1 MKIVIVG
8 GVAGGATA
16 AARMR
21 RLSEDAEIIM
31 LEKGPDISFANC
43 GLPYYV
49 GGAIKDEAA
58 LRLMTPP
65 AFRKKSNVDVRT
77 MSRADAI
84 DLKNKTVTVTG
95 PDGQY
100 AESYDKLLLATGA
113 EPVRPPFPGADL
125 PGVFTLRT
133 IGDSAAIKKYIA
145 EHEAKTALIVGGGYI
160 GMEMAENLTLAGLK
174 VTVAEMDDH
183 AIAPLDYDMA
193 TDVHKY
199 VRSKGVKLLL
209 NSKVVSIDKDDSGLK
224 VALGFGEVA
233 ADLVLLSVGVRPD
246 TKLASEAGLA
256 VNAKGALIVDDHMRT
271 SDPNVWAVGDAVQ
284 ITNKVTGQPGF
295 VPLAGPAN
303 KQGRIAADNMFGFDA
318 VYDGTQGSAAM
329 KLFDMTVA
337 CTGVNEKEA
346 KRLALDFDKVYLLL
360 PTHVKY
366 YPGVS
371 ELAMKVIY
379 EKESGRL
386 LGAQVIGMKGV
397 DKRCDVLATA
407 IRLGAAAADLTRL
420 ELCYAPPFTSAK
432 DPVNMAGYVI
442 ENLMTGKVKQIFWHD
457 VDALPRDGSVTL
469 LDVRN
474 EQEREA
480 GVIEGFRHIPLED
493 LRGRLGELDKSKPVY
508 AHCKGGLKSYN
519 ACRLLT
525 GHGFNCTN
533 IAGGYTRY
541 SSAKFN
547 G

>member
-1 MKIVIVG
+1 MKIVIIG

-21 RLSEDAEIIM
+21 RLSEDAEIVM
-31 LEKGPDISFANC
+31 FEKGPDISFANC

-49 GGAIKDEAA
+49 GGVIKDEAA

-84 DLKNKTVTVTG
+84 DLKNKTVSVTG

-100 AESYDKLLLATGA
+100 EESYDKLLLSTGA
-113 EPVRPPFPGADL
+113 EPVRPPFPGTDL
-125 PGVFTLRT
+125 AGVFTLKT
-133 IGDSAAIKKYIA
+133 IGDSAAIKNYIA
-145 EHEAKTALIVGGGYI
+145 EHNASSVVIVGGGYI
-160 GMEMAENLTLAGLK
+160 GMEMAENLALAGLR

-199 VRSKGVKLLL
+199 ARSKGVTLLL
-209 NSKVVSIDKDDSGLK
+209 NSQVSSIEKEASGLR
-224 VALGFGEVA
+224 VVLGSGAVT

-246 TKLASEAGLA
+246 TKLAQEAGLA
-256 VNAKGALIVDDHMRT
+256 VSAKGALIVDDHMRT

-318 VYDGTQGSAAM
+318 VYDGTQGSSAM
-329 KLFDMTVA
+329 KFFDMTVA
-337 CTGVNEKEA
+337 CTGINEKEA
-346 KRLALDFDKVYLLL
+346 KRLALDYDKVYLLL

-371 ELAMKVIY
+371 ELAMKVVY
-379 EKESGRL
+379 EKKSGRL

-397 DKRCDVLATA
+397 DKRCDVLAAA
-407 IRLGAAAADLTRL
+407 IRLGATAADLTRL

-457 VDALPRDGSVTL
+457 VDSLPRDGSVTL

-480 GVIEGFRHIPLED
+480 GTIEGFVHIPLEE
-493 LRGRLGELDKSKPVY
+493 LRGRLAELDKSKPVY
-508 AHCKGGLKSYN
+508 VHCKGGLKSYN

-525 GHGFNCTN
+525 GHGFDCTN

>member
-1 MKIVIVG
+1 MKIVIIG

-21 RLSEDAEIIM
+21 RLSEDAEIVM
-31 LEKGPDISFANC
+31 FEKGPDISFANC

-49 GGAIKDEAA
+49 GGVIKDEAA

-84 DLKNKTVTVTG
+84 DLKNKTVSVTG

-100 AESYDKLLLATGA
+100 KESYDKLLLSTGA
-113 EPVRPPFPGADL
+113 EPVRQPFPGTDL
-125 PGVFTLRT
+125 AGVFTLRT
-133 IGDSAAIKKYIA
+133 IGDSAAIKNYIA
-145 EHEAKTALIVGGGYI
+145 EHNASSVVIVGGGYI
-160 GMEMAENLTLAGLK
+160 GMEMAENLALAGLR

-199 VRSKGVKLLL
+199 ARSKGVTLLL
-209 NSKVVSIDKDDSGLK
+209 NSQVSSIEKEASGLR
-224 VALGFGEVA
+224 VVLGSGAVT

-246 TKLASEAGLA
+246 TKLAQEAGLA
-256 VNAKGALIVDDHMRT
+256 VSAKGALIVDDHMHT

-303 KQGRIAADNMFGFDA
+303 KQGRVAADNMFGFDA
-318 VYDGTQGSAAM
+318 VYDGTQGSSAM
-329 KLFDMTVA
+329 KFFDMTVA
-337 CTGVNEKEA
+337 CTGISEKEA
-346 KRLALDFDKVYLLL
+346 KRLALDYDKVYLLL

-371 ELAMKVIY
+371 ELAMKVVY
-379 EKESGRL
+379 EKKSGRL

-397 DKRCDVLATA
+397 DKRCDVLAAA
-407 IRLGAAAADLTRL
+407 IRLGATAADLTRL

-457 VDALPRDGSVTL
+457 VDSLPRDGSVTL

-480 GVIEGFRHIPLED
+480 GTIEGFVHIPLEE
-493 LRGRLGELDKSKPVY
+493 LRGRLAELDKSKPVY
-508 AHCKGGLKSYN
+508 VHCKGGLKSYN

-525 GHGFNCTN
+525 GHGFDCTN

>member
-1 MKIVIVG
+1 MKIVIIG

-21 RLSEDAEIIM
+21 RLSEDAEIVM
-31 LEKGPDISFANC
+31 FEKGPDISFANC

-49 GGAIKDEAA
+49 GGVIKDEAA

-84 DLKNKTVTVTG
+84 DLKNKTVSVTG

-100 AESYDKLLLATGA
+100 EESYDKLLLSTGA
-113 EPVRPPFPGADL
+113 EPVRPPFPGTDL
-125 PGVFTLRT
+125 AGVFTLRT
-133 IGDSAAIKKYIA
+133 IGDSAAIKNYIA
-145 EHEAKTALIVGGGYI
+145 EHNASSVVIVGGGYI
-160 GMEMAENLTLAGLK
+160 GMEMAENLALAGLR

-199 VRSKGVKLLL
+199 ARSKGVTLLL
-209 NSKVVSIDKDDSGLK
+209 NSQVSSIEKEASGLR
-224 VALGFGEVA
+224 VVLGSGAVT

-246 TKLASEAGLA
+246 TKLAREAGLA
-256 VNAKGALIVDDHMRT
+256 VSAKGALIVDDHMRT

-318 VYDGTQGSAAM
+318 VYDGTQGSSAM
-329 KLFDMTVA
+329 KFFDMTVA
-337 CTGVNEKEA
+337 CTGINEKEA
-346 KRLALDFDKVYLLL
+346 KRLALDYDKVYLLL

-371 ELAMKVIY
+371 ELAMKVVY
-379 EKESGRL
+379 EKKSGRL

-397 DKRCDVLATA
+397 DKRCDVLAAA
-407 IRLGAAAADLTRL
+407 IRLGATAADLTRL

-457 VDALPRDGSVTL
+457 VDSLPRDGSVTL

-480 GVIEGFRHIPLED
+480 GTIEGFIHIPLEE
-493 LRGRLGELDKSKPVY
+493 LRGRLAELDKSKPVY
-508 AHCKGGLKSYN
+508 VHCKGGLKSYN

-525 GHGFNCTN
+525 GHGFDCTN

>member
-31 LEKGPDISFANC
+31 LERGPDISFANC

-77 MSRADAI
+77 MSRADVI

-224 VALGFGEVA
+224 VALGSGEVA

-379 EKESGRL
+379 DKDSGRL

-474 EQEREA
+474 DQEREA

-493 LRGRLGELDKSKPVY
+493 LRGRLGELDKSKPVFV
-508 AHCKGGLKSYN
+508 HCKGGLKSYN
-519 ACRLLT
+519 ACRLLS
-525 GHGFNCTN
+525 GHGFDCTN

>member
-1 MKIVIVG
+1 MKIVIIG

-21 RLSEDAEIIM
+21 RLSEDAEIVM
-31 LEKGPDISFANC
+31 FEKGPDISFANC

-49 GGAIKDEAA
+49 GGVIKDEAA

-84 DLKNKTVTVTG
+84 DLKNKTVSVTG
-95 PDGQY
+95 HDGQY
-100 AESYDKLLLATGA
+100 EESYDKLLLSTGA
-113 EPVRPPFPGADL
+113 EPVRPPFPGTDL
-125 PGVFTLRT
+125 AGVFTLRT
-133 IGDSAAIKKYIA
+133 IGDSAAIKNYIA
-145 EHEAKTALIVGGGYI
+145 EHNASSVVIVGGGYI
-160 GMEMAENLTLAGLK
+160 GMEMAENLALAGLR

-199 VRSKGVKLLL
+199 ARSKGVTLLL
-209 NSKVVSIDKDDSGLK
+209 NSQVSSIEKEASGLR
-224 VALGFGEVA
+224 VVLGSGAVT

-246 TKLASEAGLA
+246 TKLAQEAGLA
-256 VNAKGALIVDDHMRT
+256 VSAKGALIVDDHMRT

-318 VYDGTQGSAAM
+318 VYDGTQGSSAM
-329 KLFDMTVA
+329 KFFDMTVA
-337 CTGVNEKEA
+337 CTGINEKEA
-346 KRLALDFDKVYLLL
+346 KRLALDYDKVYLLL

-371 ELAMKVIY
+371 ELAMKVVY
-379 EKESGRL
+379 EKKSGRL

-397 DKRCDVLATA
+397 DKRCDVLAAA
-407 IRLGAAAADLTRL
+407 IRLGATAADLTRL

-457 VDALPRDGSVTL
+457 VDSLPRDGSVTL

-480 GVIEGFRHIPLED
+480 GTIEGFVHIPLEE
-493 LRGRLGELDKSKPVY
+493 LRGRLAELDKSKPVY
-508 AHCKGGLKSYN
+508 VHCKGGLKSYN

-525 GHGFNCTN
+525 GHGFDCTN

>member
-1 MKIVIVG
+1 MKIVIIG

-31 LEKGPDISFANC
+31 LERGPDISFANC

-65 AFRKKSNVDVRT
+65 AFKKKSNVDVRT

-84 DLKNKTVTVTG
+84 DLKSKTVTVTG

-100 AESYDKLLLATGA
+100 EESYDKLLLATGA
-113 EPVRPPFPGADL
+113 EPLRPPFPGADL
-125 PGVFTLRT
+125 PGVFTLRS

-174 VTVAEMDDH
+174 VTVVEMDDH

-199 VRSKGVKLLL
+199 VRSKGVTLLL
-209 NSKVVSIDKDDSGLK
+209 KSQVVSIAESGTGLK
-224 VALGFGEVA
+224 VALGSGEIE

-246 TKLASEAGLA
+246 TKLASAAGLA

-318 VYDGTQGSAAM
+318 VYDGTQGSSAL

-337 CTGVNEKEA
+337 CTGINEKEA
-346 KRLALDFDKVYLLL
+346 RRLALDFDKVYLLL

-379 EKESGRL
+379 EKKSGRL

-407 IRLGAAAADLTRL
+407 IRLGADSRR
-420 ELCYAPPFTSAK
+420 P
-432 DPVNMAGYVI
+432 
-442 ENLMTGKVKQIFWHD
+442 H
-457 VDALPRDGSVTL
+457 
-469 LDVRN
+469 
-474 EQEREA
+474 EA
-480 GVIEGFRHIPLED
+480 GAL
-493 LRGRLGELDKSKPVY
+493 LRAALHLRQGPRQYGRLRDRKP
-508 AHCKGGLKSYN
+508 HDRQGQTD
-519 ACRLLT
+519 LL
-525 GHGFNCTN
+525 
-533 IAGGYTRY
+533 ARR
-541 SSAKFN
+541 
-547 G
+547 

>member
-1 MKIVIVG
+1 MKIVIIG

-21 RLSEDAEIIM
+21 RLSEDAEIVM
-31 LEKGPDISFANC
+31 FEKGPDISFANC

-49 GGAIKDEAA
+49 GGVIKDEAA

-84 DLKNKTVTVTG
+84 DLKNKTVSVTG

-100 AESYDKLLLATGA
+100 EESYDKLLLSTGA
-113 EPVRPPFPGADL
+113 EPVRPPFPGTDL
-125 PGVFTLRT
+125 AGVFTLRT
-133 IGDSAAIKKYIA
+133 IGDSAAIKNYIA
-145 EHEAKTALIVGGGYI
+145 EHNASSVVIVGGGYI
-160 GMEMAENLTLAGLK
+160 GMEMAENLALAGLR

-199 VRSKGVKLLL
+199 ARSKGVTLLL
-209 NSKVVSIDKDDSGLK
+209 NSQVSSIEKEASGLR
-224 VALGFGEVA
+224 VVLASGAVT

-246 TKLASEAGLA
+246 TKLAQEAGLA
-256 VNAKGALIVDDHMRT
+256 VSAKGALIVDDHMRT

-318 VYDGTQGSAAM
+318 VYDGTQGSSAM
-329 KLFDMTVA
+329 KFFDMTVA
-337 CTGVNEKEA
+337 CTGISEKEA
-346 KRLALDFDKVYLLL
+346 KRLALDYDKVYLLL

-371 ELAMKVIY
+371 ELAMKVVY
-379 EKESGRL
+379 EKKSGRL

-397 DKRCDVLATA
+397 DKRCDVLAAA
-407 IRLGAAAADLTRL
+407 IRLGATAADLTRL

-457 VDALPRDGSVTL
+457 VDSLPRDGSVTL

-480 GVIEGFRHIPLED
+480 GTIEGFVHIPLEE
-493 LRGRLGELDKSKPVY
+493 LRGRLAELDKSKPVY
-508 AHCKGGLKSYN
+508 VHCKGGLKSYN

-525 GHGFNCTN
+525 GHGFDCTN

>member
-1 MKIVIVG
+1 MKIVIIG

-21 RLSEDAEIIM
+21 RLSEDAEIVM
-31 LEKGPDISFANC
+31 FEKGPDISFANC

-49 GGAIKDEAA
+49 GGVIKDEAA

-84 DLKNKTVTVTG
+84 DLKNKTVSVTG

-100 AESYDKLLLATGA
+100 KESYDKLLLSTGA
-113 EPVRPPFPGADL
+113 EPVRPPFPGTDL
-125 PGVFTLRT
+125 AGVFTLRT
-133 IGDSAAIKKYIA
+133 IGDSAAIKNYIA
-145 EHEAKTALIVGGGYI
+145 EHNASSVVIVGGGYI
-160 GMEMAENLTLAGLK
+160 GMEMAENLALAGLR

-199 VRSKGVKLLL
+199 ARSKGVTLLL
-209 NSKVVSIDKDDSGLK
+209 NSQVSSIEKEASGLR
-224 VALGFGEVA
+224 VVLGSGTVT

-246 TKLASEAGLA
+246 TKLAQEAGLA
-256 VNAKGALIVDDHMRT
+256 VSAKGALIVDDHMRT

-318 VYDGTQGSAAM
+318 VYDGTQGSSAM
-329 KLFDMTVA
+329 KFFDMTVA
-337 CTGVNEKEA
+337 CTGINEKEA
-346 KRLALDFDKVYLLL
+346 KRLALDYDKVYLLL

-371 ELAMKVIY
+371 ELAMKVVY
-379 EKESGRL
+379 EKKSGRL

-397 DKRCDVLATA
+397 DKRCDVLAAA
-407 IRLGAAAADLTRL
+407 IRLGATAADLTRL

-457 VDALPRDGSVTL
+457 VDSLPRDGSVTL

-480 GVIEGFRHIPLED
+480 GTIEGFVHIPLEE
-493 LRGRLGELDKSKPVY
+493 LRGRLAELDKSKPVY
-508 AHCKGGLKSYN
+508 VHCKGGLKSYN

-525 GHGFNCTN
+525 GHGFDCTN